1 MMVRYWLLSY
11 LKYTDFSVLRSPL
24 LPHQEQTVSLL
35 LSKKCI
41 GDWST
46 MGTGKSLSAIASIL
60 KTGEKAVIV
69 CPPYLV
75 ENWLNEI
82 RKHTTLT
89 GSPHFIRF
97 DPSAVFTVVPYTK
110 LDKAE
115 DTFKNCKFWVA
126 DESQYLKNLEAKRT
140 QRFHSLFYKYTPS
153 YFMAL
158 SGTPIK
164 NRIPEVYSMLLLW
177 DKFGVKPGITEK
189 YKSFYTFCC
198 RFTNVVQGK
207 YGMSYGGM
215 KNVEELRNY
224 IKNNSIK
231 HEASV
236 LSLPELSESSVVVSY
251 KDDPQLEAAFNNF
264 NDSKISAEI
273 TVKVESAVNKA
284 IFTSNYVSECIDAE
298 SGPVVIFS
306 DHRKPVSIMEMHLSK
321 YRVRSITGETPM
333 STRQSIID
341 IFNNKQ
347 LDVLICTFGA
357 ASTGI
362 NLTASNLMVF
372 NDLPWEVASLE
383 QAKKRSHRLGQ
394 TRPCKIVHVIGS
406 KVDDLILRTL
416 NSKMRV
422 ISTVMRD
429 V

>member
-1 MMVRYWLLSY
+1 MVS
-11 LKYTDFSVLRSPL
+11 SVLKTKL

-46 MGTGKSLSAIASIL
+46 MGTGKSLSALASIIST
-60 KTGEKAVIV
+60 KEKAVIV
-69 CPPYLV
+69 CPPFLV

-82 RKHTTLT
+82 SKHTTLK
-89 GSPHFIRF
+89 GSPHFLKYSPDSDIF
-97 DPSAVFTVVPYTK
+97 VVPYTQ
-110 LDKAE
+110 LDKSE
-115 DTFKNCKFWVA
+115 DIFKNVRFVVA

-140 QRFHSLFYKYTPS
+140 QRFHSFFYKYTPS

-158 SGTPIK
+158 SGTPLK

-177 DKFGVKPGITEK
+177 DKWGVKPAITEK

-215 KNVEELRNY
+215 KNVEELRTY
-224 IKNNSIK
+224 IKPNSIK

-236 LSLPELSESSVVVSY
+236 LDLPELTESSLVVSY
-251 KDDPQLEAAFNNF
+251 KDSPELQKAFNEF
-264 NDSKISAEI
+264 TGAKFTAEI
-273 TVKVESAVNKA
+273 RVKVESATSKA
-284 IFTSNYVSECIDAE
+284 TFTSSYVSEAVDAGE
-298 SGPVVIFS
+298 GPVVVFS
-306 DHRKPVSIMEMHLSK
+306 DHRKPIGIMELGLSNL
-321 YRVRSITGETPM
+321 RVRSITGEVPM
-333 STRQSIID
+333 AKRNEYVD
-341 IFNNKQ
+341 MFNNNQ
-347 LDVLICTFGA
+347 LDVLLCTFGA

-362 NLTASNLMVF
+362 NLTASNLMVI

-394 TRPCKIVHVIGS
+394 KKACRIVHVVGS
-406 KVDDLILRTL
+406 SVDDLILKTL
-416 NSKMRV
+416 NAKIKV
-422 ISTVMRD
+422 ISEVMK
-429 V
+429 